1 MTYLEILTQLQALSS
16 EKTAKIYT
24 RLGVK
29 ETVLGVNKGP
39 LRKLAESLGTDDSL
53 AQEAWN
59 SGIFEMRLIAITL
72 TDPKWLT
79 PQKVEAWVVQTDS
92 LPVID
97 ELCFTWFE
105 TMPLG
110 MEQIRT
116 WIDDLSLLHQRLG
129 WNLAIVKAHRKKLAD
144 TDLRELINR
153 VERELQVAPSLIQ
166 DAMNRC
172 LVEISVTNPEFT
184 QEGLELGERLGV
196 YKEVMVAKGCT
207 SPYAP
212 DWINA
217 VLRRKQK

>member
-1 MTYLEILTQLQALSS
+1 MTYHEILTQLQALSS

-29 ETVLGVNKGP
+29 ETILGVNKGP
-39 LRKLAESLGTDDSL
+39 LRKLAESLGTNDSL
-53 AQEAWN
+53 AHEGWD
-59 SGIFEMRLIAITL
+59 SGIFEMRLIAITIA
-72 TDPKWLT
+72 DPNLFS
-79 PQKVEAWVVQTDS
+79 PQKVEAWVAQSVS

-105 TMPLG
+105 TMLMG
-110 MEQIRT
+110 MDQIRL

-129 WNLAIVKAHRKKLAD
+129 WNLAIVKVHRKKLAD
-144 TDLRELINR
+144 TDLRELIHR

-172 LVEISVTNPEFT
+172 LVEISITYPEFT